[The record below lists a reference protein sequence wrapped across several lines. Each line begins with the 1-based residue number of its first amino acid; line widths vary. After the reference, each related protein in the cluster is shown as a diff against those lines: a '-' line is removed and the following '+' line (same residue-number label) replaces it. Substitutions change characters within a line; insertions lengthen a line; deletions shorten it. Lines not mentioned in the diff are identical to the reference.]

1 MKRLTITALVLI
13 ALTTG
18 AFAHQGSI
26 GLYTDTAAIDCDMT
40 FTPYLGADITIM
52 YYKSDAGPDGLTAA
66 EFMVEVP
73 AGLMVIST
81 FTPSPDVSVTL
92 GDIATGIATSFTGCT
107 GSGNDYTLIG
117 TLSVLPF
124 ASTPM
129 QIKVLTSTV
138 ITAPPYEPRV
148 SMCDDPA
155 RTIVGVLGGWFTG
168 PDGSCNVGTES
179 KSWGAI
185 KEMYVD

>member
-155 RTIVGVLGGWFTG
+155 RTIVGVLGGWFTA

-179 KSWGAI
+179 KTWGAI
-185 KEMYVD
+185 KEMHK